1 MPLSHFGCSD
11 RLNWHYTQD
20 GIYSV
25 KSGYLV
31 AQEMNMNGE
40 LGRRGQSSCDAT
52 KDTIWG
58 FPLSYAILSGRGVN
72 VLVVQNILRRR
83 GIRLETYCPLCEDE
97 DETQVHLFFRCP
109 FARVFWFSSRLQL
122 DVGTVEG
129 GDFLQCWKGL
139 CNKYGGEKES
149 DQLLRW
155 IVCGLWRIWKCRN
168 SAVFEKVVCEPRVA
182 LDLLHQQWREIKDSR
197 WDNEQHHCRQQVVE
211 GETHRR
217 WVKPPF
223 CTIKFDGGS
232 ESNEIGTDG
241 LCGKGIRVCLV
252 GDGFEGLGGDAK
264 WSLGSGGSNGGYPM
278 GYSPYST
285 TIEFC

>member
-1 MPLSHFGCSD
+1 
-11 RLNWHYTQD
+11 
-20 GIYSV
+20 
-25 KSGYLV
+25 
-31 AQEMNMNGE
+31 MNMNGE
-40 LGRRGQSSCDAT
+40 LWRRGQSSCDAT
-52 KDTIWG
+52 KDPIWG
-58 FPLSYAILSGRGVN
+58 N
-72 VLVVQNILRRR
+72 VLAVQSILRRR
-83 GIRLETYCPLCEDE
+83 GIGFETYCPLCEDE
-97 DETQVHLFFRCP
+97 EETQVHLFFRCP
-109 FARVFWFSSRLQL
+109 FAR
-122 DVGTVEG
+122 
-129 GDFLQCWKGL
+129 CWKGL
-139 CNKYGGEKES
+139 CNKYGGEKEF
-149 DQLLRW
+149 DQLLQW
-155 IVCGLWRIWKCRN
+155 V
-168 SAVFEKVVCEPRVA
+168 VFFEKVVCEPRVA

-232 ESNEIGTDG
+232 ESNEIGTNG

-285 TIEFC
+285 TIELC

>member
-1 MPLSHFGCSD
+1 M
-11 RLNWHYTQD
+11 
-20 GIYSV
+20 
-25 KSGYLV
+25 
-31 AQEMNMNGE
+31 
-40 LGRRGQSSCDAT
+40 
-52 KDTIWG
+52 
-58 FPLSYAILSGRGVN
+58 
-72 VLVVQNILRRR
+72 
-83 GIRLETYCPLCEDE
+83 
-97 DETQVHLFFRCP
+97 HLFFKCP
-109 FARVFWFSSRLQL
+109 FARVFWFSSPLQL

-155 IVCGLWRIWKCRN
+155 VVCGLWRIWKCRN

-223 CTIKFDGGS
+223 CTIKVNCDGAWCKQTSRGG
-232 ESNEIGTDG
+232 IGWVARNFSGIFQCAGGMGDL
-241 LCGKGIRVCLV
+241 LCGSSLMAEAKAMRLALMACAEK
-252 GDGFEGLGGDAK
+252 GFE
-264 WSLGSGGSNGGYPM
+264 
-278 GYSPYST
+278 
-285 TIEFC
+285 FV